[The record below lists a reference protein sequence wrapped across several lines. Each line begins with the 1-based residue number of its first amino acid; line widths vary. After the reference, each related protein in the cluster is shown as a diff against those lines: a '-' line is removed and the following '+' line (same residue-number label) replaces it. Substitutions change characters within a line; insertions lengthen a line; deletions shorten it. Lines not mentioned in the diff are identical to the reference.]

1 MSIDLNVLRNDLVA
15 HKVSLNRHTENDLLG
30 FYISLNGEDAYV
42 KKVKEYR
49 KDISQLEAFLD
60 ISNPE
65 HFQEALNEAFKVTNL
80 KLDADKIIQN
90 GLSKPELIKMI
101 TDLSSKLK
109 DHKIYL
115 DKIILTSDK

>member
-30 FYISLNGEDAYV
+30 FYISSNGEDAYV

-80 KLDADKIIQN
+80 KLEADKIIQN